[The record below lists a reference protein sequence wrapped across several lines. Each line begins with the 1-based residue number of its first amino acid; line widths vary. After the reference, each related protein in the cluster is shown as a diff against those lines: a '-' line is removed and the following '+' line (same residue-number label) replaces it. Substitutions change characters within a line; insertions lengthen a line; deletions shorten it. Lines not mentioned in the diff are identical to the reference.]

1 MREDVLTNAFFVI
14 YTGAFWVF
22 YMKKDL
28 ILVYPKIGIYGTI
41 IIDLP
46 LALIHASRLAYS
58 KGYSIKIIDC
68 RIDDDWKKTLL
79 ESLKNDPYAVM
90 ISAMTGKPIQ
100 YALEVSKF
108 VKDNSNTLVVWGGIH
123 PTLLPMQ
130 TLEHPLIDAVVQGD
144 GEVTLYEMLEALEHG
159 KSFHGIAGLH
169 FKENGKLIQN
179 PKRSPTDLNAL
190 PDEIP
195 PYDLVDIKK
204 YRRQGFNE
212 TSFSIL
218 TSSGCPHRCTF
229 CHVPATDSKWIPEDV
244 GRTMRH
250 IKYVMDKYH
259 PDYLYIN
266 DNDFFVNLKRA
277 EALFEEIK
285 KEKIDVVVGFRGT
298 RVDELTRADHK
309 LFSLME
315 DIGVRELHIGAES
328 GSQRIL
334 DYIKKGIKVQNTV
347 DVNRRLTKH
356 PKIRPSYNF
365 FTGVPGETEHDL
377 YLTTNLV
384 IKLLRENPYA
394 QISSMTEFAPY
405 PGTELYDID
414 IKQGYQP
421 PQTLQ
426 EWADLDPGTAAKK
439 CPWINQNRKRLMD
452 MLYFTALFV
461 DRKIEWHFLSN
472 KPHFFLF
479 RNMSKVYRPV
489 ARFRMKHHISAMP
502 VEVHLKNLFYKYLE
516 KNYA

>member
-1 MREDVLTNAFFVI
+1 MEVLMRE
-14 YTGAFWVF
+14 
-22 YMKKDL
+22 L
-28 ILVYPKIGIYGTI
+28 IMVYPQVGVYGTI
-41 IIDLP
+41 IVDLP
-46 LALIHASRLAYS
+46 LALIHASRLAHS
-58 KGYSIKIIDC
+58 KGYKINIVDC
-68 RIDDDWKKTLL
+68 RIDKDWKNNLVL
-79 ESLKNDPYAVM
+79 ALKRNPYAVM
-90 ISAMTGKPIQ
+90 VSAMTGKPIH
-100 YALEVSKF
+100 YALEVSKI
-108 VKDNSNTLVVWGGIH
+108 VRENSEVPIIWGGIH

-144 GEVTLYEMLEALEHG
+144 GEVTLYETLKALEEG
-159 KSFHGIAGLH
+159 RSFHGIHGLH
-169 FKENGKLIQN
+169 FKENGKLIEN
-179 PKRSPTDLNAL
+179 PKRSPTDLNSL

-195 PYDLVDIKK
+195 PYDLVDFKK
-204 YRRQGFNE
+204 YKRAGFTE

-229 CHVPATDSKWIPEDV
+229 CHVPATDSKWIPEGVD
-244 GRTMRH
+244 RTMRH
-250 IKYVMDKYH
+250 IKYIMDKYN

-277 EALFEEIK
+277 EALFTEMK

-298 RVDELTRADHK
+298 RIDELVRADHK

-315 DIGVRELHIGAES
+315 DIGVRELHIGVES

-334 DYIKKGIKVQNTV
+334 DYIKKDIKVD
-347 DVNRRLTKH
+347 DVISVNKKLLKH

-377 YLTTNLV
+377 DLTTRLAL
-384 IKLLRENPYA
+384 KLLRENPYA

-405 PGTELYDID
+405 PGTELYDIA
-414 IKQGYQP
+414 IEYGYQP
-421 PQTLQ
+421 PKRLE

-439 CPWINQNRKRLMD
+439 CPWINEERKKLMD
-452 MLYFTALFV
+452 VLYFTALFV

-479 RNMSKVYRPV
+479 RNMSKAYRPF
-489 ARFRMKHHISAMP
+489 ARFRMKNHIAVMP

-516 KNYA
+516 RKYVR